1 MDGWIV
7 IPNWRRFQHYKNRQ
21 PKWIKVYTELMS
33 DPAFRALTLAQRGL
47 LISLWL
53 EYANSRA
60 SVTIKPGYV
69 TQIAGQ
75 RVRKG
80 QLEALIDA
88 GFIEVSA
95 SRPLAERYQAAS
107 AELSTSYLTKS
118 GDARATATGAASPK
132 QQLLAAGR
140 RFAANWNGGTS
151 DAFDA
156 GLDEL
161 EEIIGARFQA
171 GDRYRLWDQALER
184 QAQLAQ

>member
-95 SRPLAERYQAAS
+95 SKPLATRYQKASPESTTYSQERDDAATPVDGAAAS
-107 AELSTSYLTKS
+107 
-118 GDARATATGAASPK
+118 RQ
-132 QQLLAAGR
+132 QQLLAAAKR
-140 RFAANWNGGTS
+140 YVADWNGGTS

-161 EEIIGARFQA
+161 EEITGAHLQA
-171 GDRYRLWDQALER
+171 GDRYRLWEQALDG
-184 QAQLAQ
+184 